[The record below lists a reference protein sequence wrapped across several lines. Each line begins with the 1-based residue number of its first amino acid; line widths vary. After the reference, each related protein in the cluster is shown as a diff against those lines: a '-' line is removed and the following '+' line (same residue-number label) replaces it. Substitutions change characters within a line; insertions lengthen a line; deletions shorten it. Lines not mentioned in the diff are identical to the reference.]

1 MKTILFNFLVNL
13 RVLMSFFSKVFLQ
26 IAPEVSG
33 SDLAELLGKSK
44 PYIAQIRTGKRIPT
58 DEDVIL
64 LSHRFA
70 PNRLEELLLSAYLD
84 RLTGKS
90 FDDASLK
97 SKGEATLKKLLTQF
111 RPDKKLPGKRTL
123 RDFPEQFSP
132 LAIITGDK
140 REVRGRHIGAGDF
153 GVHMTT
159 TADSRWI
166 MSLGL
171 DKDTVHYIDKDFVLL
186 SEEELIRRFSHR
198 NLLVIGSPAVNHLA
212 RRINRSSIF
221 RFNINSDVD
230 EGLEEIIQQ
239 AKEKSKSKDEL
250 ALFYQDSSEDLTK
263 LMRYLFVG
271 GLFDPTYPK
280 GDYVTST
287 YHKMPGNT
295 DLDFGILSFASNP
308 FYAAKCAAEGRPND
322 HQFVSIFA
330 AGIHHPATAH
340 AIRQLGS
347 YGKENG
353 VFDQH
358 PYGGV
363 FRVELDLEQT
373 FFSDRVRDGVFQ
385 WEDDADDQRTPIE
398 DQGQCLLSELEYI
411 ENERRLENLNTL
423 QLKPEHA
430 LEARRLVQSLI
441 KAGGTQ

>member
-1 MKTILFNFLVNL
+1 M
-13 RVLMSFFSKVFLQ
+13 FSKLFLQ
-26 IAPEVSG
+26 IAPNASG
-33 SDLAELLGKSK
+33 TELAQLLGKSK
-44 PYIAQIRTGKRIPT
+44 PYVAQLRTGKRIPT

-64 LSHRFA
+64 LAQRYA
-70 PNRLEELLLSAYLD
+70 PKQIKEWMLCAYLD
-84 RLTGKS
+84 RLEAKD
-90 FDDASLK
+90 FKNQALK
-97 SKGEATLKKLLTQF
+97 SAGITSIKKLLRQCPPTETIA
-111 RPDKKLPGKRTL
+111 GKRTL
-123 RDFPEQFSP
+123 REFPEAFSP
-132 LAIITGDK
+132 LSIITGDK
-140 REVRGRHIGAGDF
+140 RETRGMHIGAGDF

-171 DKDTVHYIDKDFVLL
+171 DKDVIHYIDKDFVLL
-186 SEEELIRRFSHR
+186 EEDALIRRFGER
-198 NLLVIGSPAVNHLA
+198 NLLVIGSPAVNHLS

-230 EGLEEIIQQ
+230 EGLEEIIST
-239 AKEKSKSKDEL
+239 AKAKSKSKDEL
-250 ALFYQDSSEDLTK
+250 ALFYQESAEDLTK

-271 GLFDPTYPK
+271 GIVDPTYPK

-295 DLDFGILSFASNP
+295 DLDFGVLSFGANP
-308 FYAAKCAAEGRPND
+308 FYAAKCEAEGRPND
-322 HQFVSIFA
+322 HKYVSIFA
-330 AGIHHPATAH
+330 AGVHHPATAH

-347 YGKENG
+347 YGKETG

-363 FRVELDLEQT
+363 FRVELDLQQT
-373 FFSDRVRDGVFQ
+373 FFSDRVRDGEFQ

-398 DQGQCLLSELEYI
+398 DQGDCLISELEYI

-423 QLKPEHA
+423 QMKPEHA
-430 LEARRLVQSLI
+430 LEARRLVLALMQS
-441 KAGGTQ
+441 GGSQ

>member
-1 MKTILFNFLVNL
+1 M
-13 RVLMSFFSKVFLQ
+13 FSQLFLQ
-26 IAPEVSG
+26 IAPNVSG
-33 SDLAELLGKSK
+33 TELAKLLGKSK
-44 PYIAQIRTGKRIPT
+44 PYVAQLRTGKRIPT

-64 LSHRFA
+64 LAQKYA
-70 PNRLEELLLSAYLD
+70 PQQLEEWMLCAYLD
-84 RLTGKS
+84 RLESKD
-90 FDDASLK
+90 FKDANLK
-97 SKGEATLKKLLTQF
+97 KQGISSIKKLLRQCK
-111 RPDKKLPGKRTL
+111 PSQAIPGNRTL
-123 RDFPEQFSP
+123 REFPEAFYP
-132 LAIITGDK
+132 LSIITGDK
-140 REVRGRHIGAGDF
+140 RETRGKHIGAGDF

-171 DKDTVHYIDKDFVLL
+171 EKDSIHYIDKDFVLQE
-186 SEEELIRRFSHR
+186 EEELIHRFGER

-221 RFNINSDVD
+221 RFNINRDVD
-230 EGLEEIIQQ
+230 EGLEEIIST
-239 AKEKSKSKDEL
+239 AKAKSKSKDEL
-250 ALFYQDSSEDLTK
+250 ALFYQESAEDLTK

-271 GLFDPTYPK
+271 GIIDPTYPK

-295 DLDFGILSFASNP
+295 DMDFGVLSFAANP
-308 FYAAKCAAEGRPND
+308 FYAAKCEAEGRPND
-322 HQFVSIFA
+322 HKYVSVFA

-347 YGKENG
+347 YGKETG
-353 VFDQH
+353 AFDQH

-363 FRVELDLEQT
+363 FRVELDLQQT
-373 FFSDRVRDGVFQ
+373 FFSDRVRDGEFF

-398 DQGQCLLSELEYI
+398 DQGECLVSELEYI

-430 LEARRLVQSLI
+430 LEARKLVQALQRNGVS
-441 KAGGTQ
+441 K

>member
-1 MKTILFNFLVNL
+1 MFAQL
-13 RVLMSFFSKVFLQ
+13 FLQ
-26 IAPEVSG
+26 IAPNASG
-33 SDLAELLGKSK
+33 TELAQLLGKSR
-44 PYIAQIRTGKRIPT
+44 PYVAQLRTGKRIPT

-64 LSHRFA
+64 LAQKYA
-70 PNRLEELLLSAYLD
+70 PNQMEEWMLCAYLD
-84 RLTGKS
+84 RLESKEFKDQALKLAGM
-90 FDDASLK
+90 ASI
-97 SKGEATLKKLLTQF
+97 KKLMRHCQ
-111 RPDKKLPGKRTL
+111 PVKSIAGDRTL
-123 RDFPEQFSP
+123 RQFPEAFSP

-140 REVRGRHIGAGDF
+140 RETRGRHIGAGDF

-159 TADSRWI
+159 TADTRWL

-171 DKDTVHYIDKDFVLL
+171 DKDAVHYIDKDFVLL
-186 SEEELIRRFSHR
+186 EEETLIERFANK
-198 NLLVIGSPAVNHLA
+198 NLLVIGSPAVNHLS

-221 RFNINSDVD
+221 RFNINTDVD
-230 EGLEEIIQQ
+230 EGLEDIIVT
-239 AKEKSKSKDEL
+239 AKAKSKSKDEL
-250 ALFYQDSSEDLTK
+250 ALFYQESAEDLTK

-271 GLFDPTYPK
+271 GIVDPTYPK

-295 DLDFGILSFASNP
+295 DMDFGVLSFAANP
-308 FYAAKCAAEGRPND
+308 FYAAKCQAEGRPND
-322 HQFVSIFA
+322 HKYVSIFA

-353 VFDQH
+353 AFDQH

-363 FRVELDLEQT
+363 FRVELDLQQN
-373 FFSDRVRDGVFQ
+373 FFSDRVRDGEFQ

-430 LEARRLVQSLI
+430 LNARKLVQALRNQ
-441 KAGGTQ
+441 GGAK